1 MYFNELKNQQNKP
14 TTSPTKRD
22 AKVNQS
28 LPKVGE
34 YLNCTFKPTIM
45 GSKYNKNILKK
56 RSVLAKGADDA
67 AKRMR

>member
-1 MYFNELKNQQNKP
+1 MYFNESRNLEAKLI
-14 TTSPTKRD
+14 TSPTKRD